1 LISKAVIPA
10 AGLGTRLLP
19 ATKEIPKEM
28 LPVYA
33 PGTDGGVYLK
43 PVLQLIFE
51 QLYDLG
57 VREFCIVIGRGKRAV
72 EDHFTPDY
80 SFANYI
86 RGRNRGFGSEDLEA
100 FYRRLDD
107 SVIWWVSQPEPKG
120 FGEAVLRASRAIGE
134 SNFVVHAGDAYIISK
149 DNAYFTRLLNT
160 FNGQHASAVLLVHE
174 LADVRQKGVAEVEP
188 LDDERY
194 GVLSVAE
201 KPTRPKSR
209 FALEPVY
216 IFQPEIFNALSETD
230 RGSGGEIQLT
240 DGIQRIIDRKRHVY
254 AIRLLE
260 DEIRFDVGDPESYW
274 EALSLS
280 HKLAKD
286 LLSKRFLNRMSS

>member
-33 PGTDGGVYLK
+33 RGTDGGVYLK

-72 EDHFTPDY
+72 EDHFTQDY

-86 RGRNRGFGSEDLEA
+86 QGRNRGFASEDLEA

-107 SVIWWVSQPEPKG
+107 SVIWWVNQPEPKG

-134 SNFVVHAGDAYIISK
+134 SDFIVHAGDAYIISK

-160 FNGQHASAVLLVHE
+160 FNRQHASAALLIHE

-194 GVLSVAE
+194 RVLSVAE
-201 KPTRPKSR
+201 KPSQPKSR

-216 IFQPEIFNALSETD
+216 MFKPEIFDALSETD

-240 DGIQRIIDRKRHVY
+240 DGIQRIIDSKRDVC
-254 AIRLLE
+254 ATRLLE
-260 DEIRFDVGDPESYW
+260 DEIRLDVGDPESYW

-280 HKLAKD
+280 HKVD
-286 LLSKRFLNRMSS
+286 G